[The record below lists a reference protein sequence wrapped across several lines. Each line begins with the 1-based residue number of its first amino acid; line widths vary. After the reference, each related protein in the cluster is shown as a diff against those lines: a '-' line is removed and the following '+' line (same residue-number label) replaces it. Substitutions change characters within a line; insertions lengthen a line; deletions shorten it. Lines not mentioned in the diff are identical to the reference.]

1 MRIQRSFALIVLI
14 ASFYGAAHAQLPAS
28 LPAAL
33 DDEVIFIAVEEALH
47 DARLLARADI
57 TVRSQ
62 DGFITLSG
70 VAESL
75 EDIAAAGRIATRVR
89 GVTGVK
95 NKLRLAD
102 RPSHA

>member
-14 ASFYGAAHAQLPAS
+14 ASLYGFAHAQIPDA

-33 DDEVIFIAVEEALH
+33 DDEVIFIAVEEALQ
-47 DARLLARADI
+47 DTRALAGADI

-75 EDIAAAGRIATRVR
+75 EDIATAGRIATGVR

-95 NKLRLAD
+95 NKLRIAD

>member
-1 MRIQRSFALIVLI
+1 MKIQRTFALLALCAGV
-14 ASFYGAAHAQLPAS
+14 YGSALAQRPI
-28 LPAAL
+28 AL
-33 DDEVIFIAVEEALH
+33 DDETIFIAVEEALQ
-47 DARLLARADI
+47 DARSLAGADI

-75 EDIAAAGRIATRVR
+75 EDIAAAGRIAAGVR

-95 NKLRLAD
+95 NKLRVAN